1 MKNLLYI
8 CIIKQILKL
17 FNILRG
23 NSDYQVIGSKI
34 LVEGSNPSPSAG
46 YFGFIVN

>member
-1 MKNLLYI
+1 MKKLLYI

-23 NSDYQVIGSKI
+23 NNSCQVISTKI